1 MRWRVRE
8 IPIRRGR
15 KYALHASMVR
25 PRRAK
30 AKLTFA
36 EAQATR
42 MVAGKVRVM
51 PNPAAGPLMAMMVGL
66 QQLWMARVTRP
77 PLFGY
82 RQQYA

>member
-1 MRWRVRE
+1 
-8 IPIRRGR
+8 
-15 KYALHASMVR
+15 MVR

-30 AKLTFA
+30 AKLIFA

-51 PNPAAGPLMAMMVGL
+51 PNPTAGPLTAMMVGL

-77 PLFGY
+77 PLLAIISNTSLASKEVKQTHLY
-82 RQQYA
+82 KN